1 MHRSE
6 AWGFAAV
13 GLLGASIGFFACS
26 GEFKTVCPE
35 GTTQTAGGGD
45 INEACTSSQ
54 IAGRGG
60 SGGINGAGGVG
71 ASGATTLA
79 GMSGGSGA
87 GGSSTLPEGEC
98 VPAATRCTFEAV
110 EACES
115 DGHWGAPKTCEV
127 ACDANGIACVQ
138 PLQIISTSY
147 STCAR
152 MSDGT
157 VRCWGQGFLG
167 TLGSG
172 SSEDAAKPREIS
184 GLHNVER
191 LFSNDDTICA
201 LLSDKRPVCWGR
213 NSSNLITTSSETTLF
228 SPTSMVGVANV
239 KTMTMGHAHI
249 CILEEGSDR
258 VKCKGPNSFGQLGN
272 GSTQA
277 STSFVETAGPITSF
291 KQLATRTNTVC
302 ATSTDG
308 RVACWG
314 DGAKKANGSAQQANL
329 LVPTALA
336 GVAQVSEVVA
346 GSTSCAVREDKK
358 VLCWGDN
365 ARGEL
370 GRGTIGPLDGLS
382 PALVNQL
389 DGVVQ
394 LARSG
399 DHVCAVK
406 EDQTVWCWGGAR
418 MGCLGVSCEAAS
430 ELCKPDAF
438 DYSGGGIPQFAVPS
452 PLQVNLQN
460 VVEVSVGLGFTC
472 ARTADSRVHCWG
484 YNVNGQLGN
493 GTKGAPVIKPTPVV
507 WKLDFRGRRW
517 PERA

>member
-1 MHRSE
+1 
-6 AWGFAAV
+6 V
-13 GLLGASIGFFACS
+13 
-26 GEFKTVCPE
+26 
-35 GTTQTAGGGD
+35 
-45 INEACTSSQ
+45 
-54 IAGRGG
+54 
-60 SGGINGAGGVG
+60 
-71 ASGATTLA
+71 
-79 GMSGGSGA
+79 
-87 GGSSTLPEGEC
+87 GGSSSPPDGEC
-98 VPAATRCTFEAV
+98 LPAVTRCTFEAI
-110 EACES
+110 ETCES

-127 ACDANGIACVQ
+127 ACDATGIACVQ

-213 NSSNLITTSSETTLF
+213 NSSNLITTSSETPLF
-228 SPTSMVGVANV
+228 APTSMVGVANV

-336 GVAQVSEVVA
+336 GVEHVSEVLA

-493 GTKGAPVIKPTPVV
+493 GTKGAPVIKPTPVI